1 MLRQHCPKARHC
13 SGEGVFL
20 RATSLAAYFEHRFIV
35 APIQPSPTAAPAVRP
50 PRQPSWP
57 AAWSVPGFRRRLGLV
72 VLLLLGL
79 LPVVP
84 GFYRFVQARPG
95 QQLADPL
102 LALLPAQDHSNL
114 IFALIYG
121 AIAATL
127 GYLLPRPARLL
138 QALWAYYLLQL
149 LRMATLWLLP
159 LEPPAALVVLHD
171 PLMDRLFAVT
181 TQPIVRDL
189 FFSGHTATMTLL
201 TLAGRGRRWR
211 GVLGLM
217 TVTVGL
223 LVLVQRVHYSYDV
236 LVAPWFAWAAYWLAG
251 RICRK

>member
-1 MLRQHCPKARHC
+1 M
-13 SGEGVFL
+13 

-35 APIQPSPTAAPAVRP
+35 APIQPSSTAAPAVRP
-50 PRQPSWP
+50 PARPSRQPSWP